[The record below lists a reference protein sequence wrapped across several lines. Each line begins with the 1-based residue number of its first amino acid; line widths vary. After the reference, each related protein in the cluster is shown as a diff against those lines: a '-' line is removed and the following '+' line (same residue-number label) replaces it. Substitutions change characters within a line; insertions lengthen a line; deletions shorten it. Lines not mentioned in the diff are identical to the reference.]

1 MSSTSI
7 EQKSHYEAQMVE
19 LLALESEIVRK
30 EQTQLLTIIT
40 RRERARE
47 ERRIVLEEERNAK
60 IAKREAQKAFY
71 RQQ

>member
-1 MSSTSI
+1 
-7 EQKSHYEAQMVE
+7 MVE

-60 IAKREAQKAFY
+60 VAKREAQKAFY